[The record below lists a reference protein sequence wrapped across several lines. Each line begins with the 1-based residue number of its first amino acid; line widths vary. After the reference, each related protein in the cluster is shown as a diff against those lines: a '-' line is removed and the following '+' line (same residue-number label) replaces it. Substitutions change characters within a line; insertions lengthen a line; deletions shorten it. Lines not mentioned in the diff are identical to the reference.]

1 MKRLMLGVLLAS
13 ALVANAQYPD
23 KPIRFIVAQAAGS
36 ASDNIARMLLPEF
49 SKALGQTLIV
59 ENRPGGAFIIGMDAV
74 AKAAPDGYTIGLGVI
89 GSLAIAPNMV
99 AKIPYD
105 VLRDFQAIGL
115 IATNPVML
123 GVSPTS
129 PFKSIPELITYA
141 RANPGKLMNASSST
155 GSPGHLAGEL
165 FKQLTNT
172 QIVHVP
178 YKGGALA
185 INDLIAGHVQL
196 MFESSNSMVPHAR
209 SGKVR
214 ALGVSGPKRMPA
226 FTNVPTIGE
235 AVPGYEMLS
244 WSGIIAPANLP
255 APVLAKL
262 NSALNI
268 AMLTPSFRERYAESV
283 GGDLAAP
290 GSTPEQFA
298 AFIRSEHAKWGDI
311 IRRGGIKID

>member
-89 GSLAIAPNMV
+89 GALAIAPNMT
-99 AKIPYD
+99 AKMPYD

-115 IATNPVML
+115 IAPNSVML
-123 GVSPTS
+123 SVGTTS
-129 PFKSIPELITYA
+129 PFKSIPDLITYA
-141 RANPGKLMNASSST
+141 RANPGKLTNASSST

-196 MFESSNSMVPHAR
+196 MFESANSMASHVR
-209 SGKVR
+209 GGKVR

-226 FTNVPTIGE
+226 FTDVPTIGE
-235 AVPGYEMLS
+235 AVPGYEMMS

-268 AMLTPSFRERYAESV
+268 AIMTPSFRERYAEI
-283 GGDLAAP
+283 GGDPAP
-290 GSTPEQFA
+290 STPEQFA
-298 AFIRSEHAKWGDI
+298 AFIRSEHAKWGDV